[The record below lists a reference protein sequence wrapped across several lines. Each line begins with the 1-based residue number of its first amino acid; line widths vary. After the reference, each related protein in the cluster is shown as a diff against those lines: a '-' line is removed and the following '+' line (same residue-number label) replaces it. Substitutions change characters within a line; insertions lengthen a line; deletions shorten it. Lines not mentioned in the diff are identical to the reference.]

1 MPTKK
6 HDAPIRPRAR
16 DQQVSSRATSVT
28 PTPTTTT
35 PASTPAPTSIRQS
48 DYKLTVYA
56 CFNDYIAQAVV
67 NNFLPLLFISFT
79 QTFGITIEELSVLIS
94 ANFFLQLLV
103 DAFAGKYVD
112 KIGYRTSMIAANIMC
127 ATGLIMLSFLPF
139 ITPNA
144 FIGIIISVIVYAIG
158 GGLIEVLISPIIEA
172 TPSENND
179 QMMSL
184 LHSFYSW
191 GQVGV
196 VVVFV
201 GFISLFGAQNWPILS
216 LLFALIPAVSLLLF
230 LRAPMPTIVEEDD
243 RIDFKALMKRPA
255 MWFFCVMLVCAAA
268 AELSMSQW
276 SSAFAESGLGVSK
289 VIGDLAGPASFAA
302 MMGIARIFYARFG
315 ERLDLRAFI
324 HWSSILCV
332 ISYLAVAMVP
342 VPAISLFACALTGL
356 SVGIMA
362 PGLMSLGAQKI
373 PNGGTPMFSLFSFS
387 QDIGGTV
394 GPLAV
399 GAMAGIFGENLHVGL
414 LFATI
419 FPLIMFILT
428 VKKSVRHRMGPG
440 VVRI

>member
-1 MPTKK
+1 
-6 HDAPIRPRAR
+6 
-16 DQQVSSRATSVT
+16 
-28 PTPTTTT
+28 
-35 PASTPAPTSIRQS
+35 
-48 DYKLTVYA
+48 VYA

-67 NNFLPLLFISFT
+67 NNFLPLLFITFT
-79 QTFGITIEELSVLIS
+79 QTFGINLEELSVLIS
-94 ANFFLQLLV
+94 ANFFIQLLV
-103 DAFAGKYVD
+103 DAFAGRYVD
-112 KIGYRTSMIAANIMC
+112 RIGYKTSMIAANALC
-127 ATGLIMLSFLPF
+127 AIGLVSLAFLPF
-139 ITPNA
+139 MLPNA
-144 FIGIIISVIVYAIG
+144 FVGIIISVVVYAIG
-158 GGLIEVLISPIIEA
+158 GGLVEVLISPIIEA

-201 GFISLFGAQNWPILS
+201 GFISLFGAGNWPILS
-216 LLFALIPAVSLLLF
+216 IIFALIPAASF
-230 LRAPMPTIVEEDD
+230 LMFLKAPMPTIVEEDE
-243 RIDFKALMKRPA
+243 RIDFKGLLRRPA
-255 MWFFCVMLVCAAA
+255 MWFFCIMLVCAAA

-302 MMGIARIFYARFG
+302 MMGISRIFYARFG

-324 HWSSILCV
+324 HWSSVLCV
-332 ISYLAVAMVP
+332 ISYLVVAMVP
-342 VPAISLFACALTGL
+342 IPAVSLVACALTGL

-387 QDIGGTV
+387 QDIGGTI

-414 LFATI
+414 LFATV
-419 FPLIMFILT
+419 FPLMMFIMT
-428 VKKSVRHRMGPG
+428 VKKSVRNRMGTAVG
-440 VVRI
+440 A